1 MSKAGGFKRAR
12 KMLLL
17 LKAAIHEE
25 LGREKSETATGV
37 TVLSIPC
44 GTFTFLSQQ
53 PQTFT
58 HFPPN
63 FAISSTDFARLHNLH
78 PAHSSFLA
86 ASTERLP
93 GFEKFPP
100 ESSYEFAYFDARTK
114 LH

>member
-12 KMLLL
+12 RMLLL

-63 FAISSTDFARLHNLH
+63 DFARLHNLH

-86 ASTERLP
+86 ASIERLP

-100 ESSYEFAYFDARTK
+100 ESSYEFAYFDARTN